1 MLLPN
6 QTFYVLLVVAGLL
19 VLGLAIYKSTCS
31 TSTKEGLT
39 GDSPSTG
46 SSKASCP
53 GSAAV
58 LPFQNAGNVAALQ
71 TQMSTLQNTST
82 KAVAG
87 YETLETTTTSLGTR
101 LTKVEEELEKLQAS
115 IKQNAQLQNDKVKKA
130 QAKLNQFQIK

>member
-1 MLLPN
+1 MLLPR

-19 VLGLAIYKSTCS
+19 VLGLAVHKSTCVPAK
-31 TSTKEGLT
+31 KEGLT
-39 GDSPSTG
+39 GDSPS
-46 SSKASCP
+46 ASTKSGCP

-71 TQMSTLQNTST
+71 TQMSALLNSST

-101 LTKVEEELEKLQAS
+101 LSKVEEELEKLQAS
-115 IKQNAQLQNDKVKKA
+115 IKQNAQVQNDKVKKA